1 MMKNRCLSFFCF
13 LASVSVFSQKDS
25 IVNYLEEVSVVADKN
40 IKHNSLGLKIITLSD
55 SIILKNR
62 ESFTSLLRFNAL
74 IYMRENGAGGVST
87 ARFRGTS
94 SSNTVVVWNGIN
106 INSIN
111 NGLTGFNSMSVTLV
125 DHIDVRSGGGSLKY
139 GSGAI
144 GGTIHLNTDLKFQT
158 HLSNQLVSSIGSY
171 NTFQN
176 LYKFSY
182 GSDSF
187 AFKFGISTNQSEN
200 DYPWLGTNFKNENGA
215 YKNINYNLNAAYRI
229 NKNTKWSLYFTSYNG
244 TRNFSGELPNP
255 SHANDK
261 YKDRNRRA
269 LFLFEHKKQQ
279 FSHTAK
285 LAYLFQE
292 YRYYADKSHARFDY
306 GKSKTF
312 LLNYDFK
319 LKFSAYSKLEAFTEY
334 TSIFG
339 GTNEIV
345 EKKRRQ
351 VSQAVVFSHKNNS
364 FSYNL
369 KLRKDFNSDYQIPFV
384 AAFGFEIPFLNQ
396 FTARINSSSN
406 YRAPSYNDL
415 YWPGQGNLDLQPE
428 KSKQIDLGLVFKREN
443 MSIAL
448 DYFSIHTS
456 EKIVWTPGGDTHRP
470 GLWVPINI
478 ASVKNKGIEVSAV
491 YKKHLATSTLELNAN
506 YSKISAKDMRT
517 NAFLIFTPKHIS
529 NFNIG
534 WSSKKWTV
542 FYQYLY
548 NGKVFTSE
556 DNLDILSLPSYHI
569 SNVGVDFTIAKTSKT
584 QLEIGFKINNIY
596 DEAYATSPRRPMPN
610 RNFNT
615 NINYKF

>member
-1 MMKNRCLSFFCF
+1 MKNRFVSFFCF
-13 LASVSVFSQKDS
+13 LASVSLFAQKDS

-87 ARFRGTS
+87 ARFRGTG
-94 SSNTVVVWNGIN
+94 SSNTAVVWNGIN
-106 INSIN
+106 IHSIN
-111 NGLTGFNSMSVTLV
+111 DGLTGFNSMSVSLV

-144 GGTIHLNTDLKFQT
+144 GGTIHLNTDLKFQN
-158 HLSNQLVSSIGSY
+158 HLSNQVVSSIGSY

-187 AFKFGISTNQSEN
+187 AFKCGISTNQSEN
-200 DYPWLGTNFKNENGA
+200 DYPWLGTSFKNENGA
-215 YKNINYNLNAAYRI
+215 YKNVNYNLNAAYRI
-229 NKNTKWSLYFTSYNG
+229 NRYTKSSLYLTSYDG

-255 SHANDK
+255 ASANDT
-261 YKDRNRRA
+261 YKNSNRRA
-269 LFLFEHKKQQ
+269 LFLFEYKKHQ
-279 FSHTAK
+279 FSHTSK

-292 YRYYADKSHARFDY
+292 YRYYADKSHASFDY

-312 LLNYDFK
+312 LFNYDFK
-319 LKFSAYSKLEAFTEY
+319 FKFSSYSKLEAFTEY
-334 TSIFG
+334 TSILG
-339 GTNEIV
+339 GTNEIA
-345 EKKRRQ
+345 EKQRRQ
-351 VSQAVVFSHKNNS
+351 VSQAVIFSHKNNS

-384 AAFGFEIPFLNQ
+384 AAFGFEIPLSNQ
-396 FTARINSSSN
+396 FSARINSSSN
-406 YRAPSYNDL
+406 YRVPSYNDL

-428 KSKQIDLGLVFKREN
+428 KSKQIDLGLVFEKEN

-448 DYFSIHTS
+448 DYFSIQTS
-456 EKIVWTPGGDTHRP
+456 EKIVWIPGGDP
-470 GLWVPINI
+470 QKPALWVPVNF

-491 YKKHLATSTLELNAN
+491 YKKDFTTGILQLNAN
-506 YSKISAKDMRT
+506 YSQISARDLRT
-517 NAFLIFTPKHIS
+517 NSFLIFTPKHIS
-529 NFNIG
+529 NLNIG
-534 WSSKKWTV
+534 WTAKKWTV

-556 DNLDILSLPSYHI
+556 DNLDILSLPSYHV
-569 SNVGVDFTIAKTSKT
+569 SNVGVDFTIAKSSKT
-584 QLEIGFKINNIY
+584 QLKIGVKINNIY
-596 DEAYATSPRRPMPN
+596 DESYATSPRRPMPN
-610 RNFNT
+610 RNFKT
-615 NINYKF
+615 IINYKF

>member
-1 MMKNRCLSFFCF
+1 MKNRFVSFFCF
-13 LASVSVFSQKDS
+13 LASVSLFAQKDS

-40 IKHNSLGLKIITLSD
+40 IKHNSLGLKIITLGD
-55 SIILKNR
+55 SVILKNR

-111 NGLTGFNSMSVTLV
+111 DGLTGFNSMSVSLV

-144 GGTIHLNTDLKFQT
+144 GGTIHLNTDLKFQN
-158 HLSNQLVSSIGSY
+158 HLSNQVVSSIGSY

-187 AFKFGISTNQSEN
+187 AFKCGISTNQSEN

-215 YKNINYNLNAAYRI
+215 YRNINYNLNAANRI
-229 NKNTKWSLYFTSYNG
+229 NKYTTWSLYLTSYHG
-244 TRNFSGELPNP
+244 TRNFSGEMPNP
-255 SHANDK
+255 ASANDT
-261 YKDRNRRA
+261 YKDNNRRA
-269 LFLFEHKKQQ
+269 LFLFEYKKHQ

-292 YRYYADKSHARFDY
+292 YRYYADKSHASFDY

-312 LLNYDFK
+312 LFNYDFK
-319 LKFSAYSKLEAFTEY
+319 FKFSSYSKLEAFTEY
-334 TSIFG
+334 TSILG
-339 GTNEIV
+339 GTNEIA
-345 EKKRRQ
+345 EKQRRQ
-351 VSQAVVFSHKNNS
+351 VSQAVIFSHKNNS

-384 AAFGFEIPFLNQ
+384 AAFGFEIPLSNQ
-396 FTARINSSSN
+396 FSARINSSSN
-406 YRAPSYNDL
+406 YRVPSYNDL

-428 KSKQIDLGLVFKREN
+428 KSKQIDLGLVFEKEN

-448 DYFSIHTS
+448 DYFSIQTS
-456 EKIVWTPGGDTHRP
+456 EKIVWIPGGDP
-470 GLWVPINI
+470 QKPALWVPVNF
-478 ASVKNKGIEVSAV
+478 ASVKNKGIEISTV
-491 YKKHLATSTLELNAN
+491 YKKDFTTGILQLNAN
-506 YSKISAKDMRT
+506 YSQISARDLRT
-517 NAFLIFTPKHIS
+517 NSFLIFTPKHIS
-529 NFNIG
+529 NLNIG
-534 WSSKKWTV
+534 WTAKKWTV

-556 DNLDILSLPSYHI
+556 DNLDILSLPSYHV
-569 SNVGVDFTIAKTSKT
+569 SNVGVDFTIAKSSKT
-584 QLEIGFKINNIY
+584 QLKIGVKINNIY
-596 DEAYATSPRRPMPN
+596 DESYATSPRRPMPN
-610 RNFNT
+610 RNFKT
-615 NINYKF
+615 IINYKF

>member
-1 MMKNRCLSFFCF
+1 MKNRFVSFFCF
-13 LASVSVFSQKDS
+13 LASVSLFAQKDS

-40 IKHNSLGLKIITLSD
+40 IKHNSLGLKIITLGD
-55 SIILKNR
+55 SVILKNR

-111 NGLTGFNSMSVTLV
+111 DGLTGFNSMSVSLV

-144 GGTIHLNTDLKFQT
+144 GGTIHLNTDLKFQN
-158 HLSNQLVSSIGSY
+158 HLSNQVVSSIGSY

-187 AFKFGISTNQSEN
+187 AFKCGISTNQSEN

-215 YKNINYNLNAAYRI
+215 YRNINYNLNAANRI
-229 NKNTKWSLYFTSYNG
+229 NKYTKWSLYLTSYQG
-244 TRNFSGELPNP
+244 TRDFSGEMPNP
-255 SHANDK
+255 ASANDT
-261 YKDRNRRA
+261 YKDNNRRA
-269 LFLFEHKKQQ
+269 LFLFEYKKEQ

-292 YRYYADKSHARFDY
+292 YRYYADKSHASFDY

-312 LLNYDFK
+312 LFNYDFK
-319 LKFSAYSKLEAFTEY
+319 FKFSSYSKLEAFTEY
-334 TSIFG
+334 TSILG
-339 GTNEIV
+339 GTNEIA
-345 EKKRRQ
+345 EKQRRQ
-351 VSQAVVFSHKNNS
+351 VSQAVIFSHKNNS

-384 AAFGFEIPFLNQ
+384 AAFGFEIPLSNQ
-396 FTARINSSSN
+396 FSARINSSSN
-406 YRAPSYNDL
+406 YRVPSYNDL

-428 KSKQIDLGLVFKREN
+428 KSKQIDLGLVFEKEN

-448 DYFSIHTS
+448 DYFSIQTS
-456 EKIVWTPGGDTHRP
+456 EKIVWIPGGDP
-470 GLWVPINI
+470 QKPALWVPVNF
-478 ASVKNKGIEVSAV
+478 ASVKNKGIEISTV
-491 YKKHLATSTLELNAN
+491 YKKDFTTGILQLNAN
-506 YSKISAKDMRT
+506 YSQISARDLRT
-517 NAFLIFTPKHIS
+517 NSFLIFTPKHIS
-529 NFNIG
+529 NLNIG
-534 WSSKKWTV
+534 WTAKKWTV

-556 DNLDILSLPSYHI
+556 DNLDILSLPSYHV
-569 SNVGVDFTIAKTSKT
+569 SNVGVDFTIAKSSKT
-584 QLEIGFKINNIY
+584 QLKIGVKINNIY
-596 DEAYATSPRRPMPN
+596 DESYATSPRRPMPN
-610 RNFNT
+610 RNFKT
-615 NINYKF
+615 IINYKF